1 VTDLEEGTLSIMT
14 IADTIA
20 ALAVILAAAVLLA
33 LALTGTGIAQAQP
46 QRCCAGKGSPTTC
59 NPC

>member
-1 VTDLEEGTLSIMT
+1 MFLIMT
-14 IADTIA
+14 IANTMT
-20 ALAVILAAAVLLA
+20 ALAAILAAAVLLA

>member
-1 VTDLEEGTLSIMT
+1 MT
-14 IADTIA
+14 VADTLA

-33 LALTGTGIAQAQP
+33 LALTGTGLAQS